1 MISCHQSPFFITH
14 ILILHLNPLIISYS
28 RNSFGKK
35 EDNRSNLNLLNLCTM
50 PLCITIQ
57 DKSNQFFLFAAFS
70 HIYFHDLFASS
81 SSEPANIFHRYD
93 FQYTDMSDP

>member
-1 MISCHQSPFFITH
+1 
-14 ILILHLNPLIISYS
+14 
-28 RNSFGKK
+28 
-35 EDNRSNLNLLNLCTM
+35 M

-57 DKSNQFFLFAAFS
+57 NKSNHFFLFAAFS

-93 FQYTDMSDP
+93 LQYTDMSDP